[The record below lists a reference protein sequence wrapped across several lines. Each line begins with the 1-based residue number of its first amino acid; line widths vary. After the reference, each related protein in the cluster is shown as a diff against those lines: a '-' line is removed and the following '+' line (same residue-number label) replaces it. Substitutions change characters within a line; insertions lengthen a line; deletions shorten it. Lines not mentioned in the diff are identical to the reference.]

1 MPRKVDEP
9 ERFLLLDENLTVV
22 ACPGQGK
29 RQRPFRRRSRRQQA
43 FSPQLEMA
51 SSPPP
56 FDSLMRT
63 RRLIMAA
70 LRVWELRNGIHDPF

>member
-22 ACPGQGK
+22 ARSTQGT
-29 RQRPFRRRSRRQQA
+29 RERPFRRRSRRPQGFA
-43 FSPQLEMA
+43 PQLELA
-51 SSPPP
+51 PSPPP

-63 RRLIMAA
+63 RKLIMAA
-70 LRVWELRNGIHDPF
+70 LRVWELRNGIHDPS